1 MASVYE
7 IITQRIVELL
17 EKGTVPWHK
26 PWKGASQIPKNLVSG
41 REYRGVN
48 VFVLASAGF
57 ETPWWLSFRQAIGR
71 GGHVKKGTQG
81 FPVIY
86 WNWTS
91 LDGEMQSESEDAEK
105 EARPPKRKTPF
116 VRYYTVFNV
125 LQTEGVEYP
134 KTEATESRF
143 TPLEVCEQVVESY
156 KNPPKIETL
165 YEKAFYRPSQDLVGM
180 PSPDKFDRTEDYY
193 STLFHELSHSTG
205 HSSRL
210 ARRGIMERTVFAS
223 NDYSKEEL
231 VAEMGAAFLCGH
243 SGIESRIVDSSA
255 SYINS
260 WLGRLR
266 NDKRLVIEAASQAQ
280 RSTDY
285 ILNKRAVQ
293 QETTEEG
300 QE

>member
-7 IITQRIVELL
+7 IITQRIIELL
-17 EKGTVPWHK
+17 KKGTVPWHK
-26 PWKGASQIPKNLVSG
+26 PWKGSSQIPKNLVSG

-48 VFVLASAGF
+48 VFVLSSAGF
-57 ETPWWLSFRQAIGR
+57 SSPWWLSYRQAIGR
-71 GGHVKKGTQG
+71 GGHVKKGAEG
-81 FPVIY
+81 FPVVY
-86 WNWTS
+86 WKWETPRAQVESNAKMTNDES
-91 LDGEMQSESEDAEK
+91 LSRRMA
-105 EARPPKRKTPF
+105 PL

-125 LQTEGVEYP
+125 LQTEGVAYP
-134 KTEATESRF
+134 TTEESKSTF
-143 TPLEVCEQVVESY
+143 TPLEVCEQVVARY
-156 KNPPKIETL
+156 KNPPKIERL

-180 PSPDKFDRTEDYY
+180 SAPESFERTEDYY
-193 STLFHELSHSTG
+193 STLFHEFSHSTG

-243 SGIESRIVDSSA
+243 CGIESRIVDNSA

-260 WLGRLR
+260 WLGKLR

-280 RSTDY
+280 RSTDH
-285 ILNKRAVQ
+285 ILKAGENGVQ
-293 QETTEEG
+293 NETP
-300 QE
+300 